1 MSRLRQVL
9 AVTAINLRNIPRRLG
24 NSLVIVVGMAGV
36 VAVLISVL
44 SMLVGF
50 RGTIRNDGRADRI
63 IVLSRGATDEAIS
76 SLSRENI
83 ADLAES
89 PGIVHDA
96 HDRPLISAE
105 IELVAPVSRK
115 RDHSD
120 VNATLRGVGPK
131 YFDLRPELKL
141 VAGRMFHPGNHEL
154 VAGGAAQ
161 AQFAGLDIGDSIR
174 LQDGEWAVV
183 GIFAGGK
190 GARDSELV
198 TDAQTMMSAYNA
210 DTFNSMGA
218 LLSSPA
224 ALASIQ
230 SLAAKDPTLQ
240 VDIHSEPEYLAT
252 ASSDINHLL
261 QLVAYGIGS
270 IMALGALFGALNSMH
285 SAVAARIVET
295 ATLRAIG
302 FAPGTVAVAVL
313 IEAMMLALLG
323 AAIGVAIAYCA
334 FNGAT
339 ISTLGG
345 ALFDSQ
351 VVYSLTVTWWIIA
364 AAVVIAC
371 TLGLVGASPPALRAA
386 RMNVVDALHEI

>member
-1 MSRLRQVL
+1 
-9 AVTAINLRNIPRRLG
+9 
-24 NSLVIVVGMAGV
+24 
-36 VAVLISVL
+36 
-44 SMLVGF
+44 
-50 RGTIRNDGRADRI
+50 
-63 IVLSRGATDEAIS
+63 
-76 SLSRENI
+76 
-83 ADLAES
+83 
-89 PGIVHDA
+89 
-96 HDRPLISAE
+96 
-105 IELVAPVSRK
+105 
-115 RDHSD
+115 
-120 VNATLRGVGPK
+120 
-131 YFDLRPELKL
+131 
-141 VAGRMFHPGNHEL
+141 
-154 VAGGAAQ
+154 
-161 AQFAGLDIGDSIR
+161 
-174 LQDGEWAVV
+174 V